1 MIISKEEMD
10 AMHLVQLDI
19 FKDVVDVCA
28 TLGLRYFMVHGSLLG
43 TVRTG
48 KFIPLDDDIDIAM
61 PRADYERF
69 IKEGPQVINKRYFI
83 QCNRTDVNYPL
94 EFAKVRDSETT
105 YIATPCRNI
114 DMHHGVFIDIFPIDF
129 IEDNVLVR
137 NGMRLLKKILCV
149 RIGCVL
155 LLEKIPMKSR
165 VLRCLSRIL
174 LPSWQKAVEYNERM
188 NKRLGYGHNVCL
200 TGGKPAE
207 ASVPSE
213 WFSAV
218 DYAEF
223 EGIRCAIPVK
233 WKEYLT
239 LIYGDYS
246 KRTLLEDKEHDE
258 SSVEINACILD
269 LGKPYKD
276 YRGAI

>member
-10 AMHLVQLDI
+10 AMHSMQLDI
-19 FKDVVDVCA
+19 FKDVVHVCE

-48 KFIPLDDDIDIAM
+48 KFIPLDDDIDISM

-69 IKEGPQVINKRYFI
+69 IEEGSQVINKRYFI

-105 YIATPCRNI
+105 YIAESCRNI
-114 DMHHGVFIDIFPIDF
+114 DMHHGVFIDVFPIDF
-129 IEDNVLVR
+129 VEDNTLARKV
-137 NGMRLLKKILCV
+137 MRILKKFLCV

-155 LLEKIPMKSR
+155 CLEKLSLKSK

-174 LPSWQKAVEYNERM
+174 LPSWKKAVEYNERM
-188 NKRLGYGHNVCL
+188 NKRVKCGRNVCL
-200 TGGKPAE
+200 TGGKPTE
-207 ASVPSE
+207 VIVPSE
-213 WFSAV
+213 WFSAE
-218 DYAEF
+218 DFAEF
-223 EGIRCAIPVK
+223 EGIQCAIPVK

-246 KRTLLEDKEHDE
+246 TRTLLETKEHDE
-258 SSVEINACILD
+258 NSVEINACVLD
-269 LGKPYKD
+269 LGKSYKD